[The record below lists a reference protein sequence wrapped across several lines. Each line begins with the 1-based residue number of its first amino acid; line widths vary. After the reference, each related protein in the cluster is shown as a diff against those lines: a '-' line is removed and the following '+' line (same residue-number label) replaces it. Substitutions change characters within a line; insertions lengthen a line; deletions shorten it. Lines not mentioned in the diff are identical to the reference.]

1 MMNLLQ
7 RNPGATSSDPDN
19 QARAFTALGIP
30 SGAKLWSKAGW
41 TSETRHDCA
50 YLELPDGHHLVLVIF
65 TVDHANE
72 RQIIPTL
79 ARTLIASLPKS

>member
-1 MMNLLQ
+1 
-7 RNPGATSSDPDN
+7 
-19 QARAFTALGIP
+19 
-30 SGAKLWSKAGW
+30 
-41 TSETRHDCA
+41 
-50 YLELPDGHHLVLVIF
+50 LPDGHHLVLVIF